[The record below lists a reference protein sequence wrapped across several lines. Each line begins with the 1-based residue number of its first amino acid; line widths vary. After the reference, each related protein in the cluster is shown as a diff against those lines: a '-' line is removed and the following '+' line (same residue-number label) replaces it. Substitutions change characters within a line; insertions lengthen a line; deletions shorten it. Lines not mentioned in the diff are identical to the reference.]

1 MTTPSPPI
9 ECIFGD
15 SFRSELGSINNLSA
29 YLSFIPLVLSIYV
42 FSRASILKVKW
53 WPWWVISLLIGLQSS
68 TELIFA
74 SSFICTTS
82 STPYIQEYSLWNL
95 WYSILLVLS
104 NAQGLVDMLWI
115 LVYNEAYLNKKNEV
129 DGKKAKSIKE
139 KEDSQKENDKRAR
152 CYRIFYGFLVG
163 FNVLLG
169 ITLVICIYLT
179 KKNGTYDMDG
189 FSKKT
194 VKFWVVIASTAVNL
208 MQKIFLGRL
217 IFLLWQ

>member
-1 MTTPSPPI
+1 MSTTNTTNPPI

-15 SFRSELGSINNLSA
+15 SFRSEFRSTNNLAS
-29 YLSFIPLVLSIYV
+29 YLSFIPMVLSIFV
-42 FSRASILKVKW
+42 FSRAFILKVKW

-104 NAQGLVDMLWI
+104 SAQGLVDMLWI
-115 LVYNEAYLNKKNEV
+115 LVYNEAYINKKNEV
-129 DGKKAKSIKE
+129 DGKKARSIEE
-139 KEDSQKENDKRAR
+139 KENLTKENDKQAR

-163 FNVLLG
+163 LNVLLG
-169 ITLVICIYLT
+169 ITLVVCIYLT

-189 FSKKT
+189 FSTKT
-194 VKFWVVIASTAVNL
+194 VKFWVVIGSTAVNL
-208 MQKIFLGRL
+208 V
-217 IFLLWQ
+217 

>member
-1 MTTPSPPI
+1 MRTTDTPSPPI

-15 SFRSELGSINNLSA
+15 SFRSEFGSINNLAS

-42 FSRASILKVKW
+42 FSRAFILEVKW

-82 STPYIQEYSLWNL
+82 STLYTQEYSLWNL
-95 WYSILLVLS
+95 WYSILFVLS

-129 DGKKAKSIKE
+129 DGKKAKSI
-139 KEDSQKENDKRAR
+139 
-152 CYRIFYGFLVG
+152 
-163 FNVLLG
+163 
-169 ITLVICIYLT
+169 
-179 KKNGTYDMDG
+179 
-189 FSKKT
+189 
-194 VKFWVVIASTAVNL
+194 
-208 MQKIFLGRL
+208 
-217 IFLLWQ
+217 